1 MCSNR
6 DLETYHE
13 ESFLLFSIILAHFS
27 FIVFLTEN
35 RMYTNTFNKIEAM
48 MRKIKVIVGLF
59 ILNTMLVNTVNA
71 EDLLTA
77 TIIGSGSP
85 QYNENRASAS
95 VLVSA
100 GETKILVDMGNGT
113 QANLHRLGI
122 KIHDLSSL
130 FFTHHHLDH
139 NEEFVPILIN
149 ALMGRNNFTIVG
161 PPNTI
166 KLTETNVEL
175 YQEDIEYRL
184 GKTQRTLADRK
195 KAFDVKDIQGGESF
209 KVGDIKVSTVEVP
222 HTIHTIAYRFD
233 YKGQSIVITGDLT
246 YSDKL
251 PTLAKNADFMII
263 DSGGMVIQNRN
274 GKQNNA
280 KQRQGNNHS
289 KKGKNTR
296 QRAHLD
302 LADSSKMAK
311 KANVKNLVYT
321 HFNTGNV
328 NEEASLKVI
337 RKNYSGHVIFGEDL
351 MIINNQNSATKS
363 SIVPSANNKETYMY
377 QVVDTGQTPYYSNDS
392 VIQDPNKID
401 SFFGQDASFII
412 NSPSYTN
419 NNNGTITDNVT
430 QLMWQQGLTKKLSYQ
445 EALEAVKSFNFGGYN
460 DWRIA
465 NIKELYSLIQFT
477 GSVKGQSAI
486 TPFID
491 TDYFQQPLG
500 DVNQGEREIDAQVW
514 SSTEY
519 VSTTMKDDK
528 TVFGV
533 NFVDGRIKGYPKF
546 DPRTK
551 EPNKM
556 YFRFVRGN
564 QGYGKNH
571 FVNNNDGT
579 ITDTATGLMWQTV
592 DSDKGMNWQDALTY
606 SNNLTLGGYDDWR
619 LPNAKEL
626 QSIVDYSRSPATSN
640 SAAIDPVF
648 KTSTIKNEAGEKDYP
663 YYWSSTT
670 HLDGPVPEK
679 NAVYIAFGK
688 SLGKMRGNIMDVHGA
703 GAQRSDP
710 KTGEAMSRGPQGDM
724 IRVNNYVRSVRG
736 GVVDTS
742 VQVPKKTVHRYSKS
756 NASAGSNSAKN
767 AAIKDHS
774 INNDKPNNN
783 VNRRNMK
790 FIERFDKDLDNKVS
804 VEEFKGRVKRFKSL
818 DKNGDGYLTA
828 DEAPT
833 GPPK

>member
-1 MCSNR
+1 
-6 DLETYHE
+6 
-13 ESFLLFSIILAHFS
+13 
-27 FIVFLTEN
+27 
-35 RMYTNTFNKIEAM
+35 MYPNACNQIEAM
-48 MRKIKVIVGLF
+48 MRKIKIIVGLF

-77 TIIGSGSP
+77 TIVGSGSP
-85 QYNENRASAS
+85 KYNENRASAS

-122 KIHDLSSL
+122 EIRDLSSL

-149 ALMGRNNFTIVG
+149 SLMGRNNFTIVG
-161 PPNTI
+161 PPNTV
-166 KLTETNVEL
+166 KLTETNLDL
-175 YQEDIEYRL
+175 YQQDIEYRL

-263 DSGGMVIQNRN
+263 DSGGMVMQNAN
-274 GKQNNA
+274 AKQNNA
-280 KQRQGNNHS
+280 KKRQGNNDG

-302 LADSSKMAK
+302 LADSSKMAN
-311 KANVKNLVYT
+311 KANVKNVVYT

-328 NEEASLKVI
+328 NEEASLKAI

-351 MIINNQNSATKS
+351 MVLHHQNSGTQNSTAAS
-363 SIVPSANNKETYMY
+363 SSSKETYIY
-377 QVVDTGQTPYYSNDS
+377 QVVDTGQTTFYSNNG
-392 VIQDPNKID
+392 VIADP
-401 SFFGQDASFII
+401 SEREHFFGQDASFII

-419 NNNGTITDNVT
+419 NNDGTITDNVT

-445 EALEAVKSFNFGGYN
+445 EALEAVKSFNLGGHS

-465 NIKELYSLIQFT
+465 NVKELYSLIQFT
-477 GSVKGQSAI
+477 GSVKGESAI

-491 TDYFQQPLG
+491 TDYFAQPLG

-519 VSTTMKDDK
+519 VSTTMKGDK

-546 DPRTK
+546 NPRTK

-564 QGYGKNH
+564 EGYGENH
-571 FVNNNDGT
+571 FVDNNDGT
-579 ITDTATGLMWQTV
+579 ITDTATGLMWQTA

-606 SNNLTLGGYDDWR
+606 SNNLTLGGHDDWR

-640 SAAIDPVF
+640 SAAIDSVF
-648 KTSTIKNEAGEKDYP
+648 QTSSIKNEGGEKDYP

-688 SLGKMRGNIMDVHGA
+688 SLGKMRGSIMDVHGA

-736 GVVDTS
+736 GTVDAS
-742 VQVPKKTVHRYSKS
+742 AQVSEKTVHTYSKR
-756 NASAGSNSAKN
+756 NGSANNDSTSSNSAKN
-767 AAIKDHS
+767 ATINNHS
-774 INNDKPNNN
+774 VNNDKPNNN
-783 VNRRNMK
+783 KPNNANHRNMR
-790 FIERFDKDLDNKVS
+790 FIERFDKNHDNKVS
-804 VEEFKGRVKRFKSL
+804 IEEFKGRVKRFQSL